1 MCDDIPVLVDVKEED
16 GFIYNPKAINDAI
29 SEKTKAIIINSP
41 ANPTGGVAMEET
53 LNEIADI
60 CKDHNLIV
68 ISDEVYKSIAT
79 IKGMKERTVVI
90 NSFSK
95 EYAMTGWRL
104 GYSEAPKPL
113 IEAMCKLQENIV
125 RCVAEANQYA

>member
-1 MCDDIPVLVDVKEED
+1 MCDGIPVLVDVKED

-41 ANPTGGVAMEET
+41 ANPTRGVAREET

-68 ISDEVYKSIAT
+68 IYDEVYKSIIFDNSEHKSIAT

-95 EYAMTGWRL
+95 EYAMTGWRI

-113 IEAMCKLQENIV
+113 IEAMCKL
-125 RCVAEANQYA
+125 